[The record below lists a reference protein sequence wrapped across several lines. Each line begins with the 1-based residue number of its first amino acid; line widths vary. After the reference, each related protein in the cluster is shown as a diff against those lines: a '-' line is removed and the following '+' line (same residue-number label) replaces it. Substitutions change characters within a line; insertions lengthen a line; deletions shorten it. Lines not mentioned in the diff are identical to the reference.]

1 VFANLDLGY
10 KDYLFL
16 TATARNEWNSVL
28 PSGNRSYFFPS
39 VGLSFVPTKAFD
51 FGGNVLNY
59 MKIYASVMGTAN
71 ASSVANYSIRN
82 YFGLGTGFLPPSS
95 GLSFLSPTS
104 QTDRNIRPEKVSKKE
119 LGITL
124 GFLDNRILLNGS
136 VYQDDTTDMITN
148 RTTSTASGIANV
160 LTNIGK
166 LRNRGIDA
174 DITVTPIRKQ
184 DFKWDIGA
192 NFTTYQTEILEV
204 APDTDR
210 VSIGGTSRIG
220 VYAVKGEKG
229 LVLMGTDFVRDD
241 QGRII
246 VNASTG
252 RPSVTSTLQNL
263 GRINQNILS
272 ASIQV

>member
-1 VFANLDLGY
+1 
-10 KDYLFL
+10 
-16 TATARNEWNSVL
+16 
-28 PSGNRSYFFPS
+28 
-39 VGLSFVPTKAFD
+39 
-51 FGGNVLNY
+51 
-59 MKIYASVMGTAN
+59 
-71 ASSVANYSIRN
+71 
-82 YFGLGTGFLPPSS
+82 
-95 GLSFLSPTS
+95 
-104 QTDRNIRPEKVSKKE
+104 
-119 LGITL
+119 
-124 GFLDNRILLNGS
+124 
-136 VYQDDTTDMITN
+136 MITN

-241 QGRII
+241 QGRI
-246 VNASTG
+246 V
-252 RPSVTSTLQNL
+252 
-263 GRINQNILS
+263 
-272 ASIQV
+272 